1 MHLGLKQIVLR
12 QRTAKFE
19 RMGQIHLSFLETT
32 SKQGHMRD
40 ENKSTGENEELEL
53 VPGLTLFP
61 EPEKVPDNSIAA
73 NPSELM
79 GVPQKVSFFL

>member
-1 MHLGLKQIVLR
+1 
-12 QRTAKFE
+12 
-19 RMGQIHLSFLETT
+19 
-32 SKQGHMRD
+32 MRD

-53 VPGLTLFP
+53 LPGLTLFP
-61 EPEKVPDNSIAA
+61 EPEKVPDNSIPA